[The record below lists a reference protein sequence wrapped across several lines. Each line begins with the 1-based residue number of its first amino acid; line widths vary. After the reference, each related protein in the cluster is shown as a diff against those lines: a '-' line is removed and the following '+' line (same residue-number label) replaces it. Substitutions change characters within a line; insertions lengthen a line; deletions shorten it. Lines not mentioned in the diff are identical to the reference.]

1 MKIAIPS
8 YNRYN
13 RMKTLETLHRHNIP
27 KDMINVFVVEEEYD
41 LYKKHLNPEHYN
53 KLIIGK
59 KGLINQRKYI
69 EDYYALNTEIVSCD
83 DDIDDFDIPE
93 NKTLANFF
101 NQAFE
106 TCMNK
111 NAYIWG
117 VYPVYN
123 KFYREKQK
131 PLSED
136 LVFICGCF
144 YGFINR
150 KIEELDCSICIKNNT
165 SQKEDVEKTLKYYLK
180 DGIVLRFNNVGVK
193 TRYYSVGGLGNLKS
207 RLDENNMIAQEL
219 CKAYPEYMTLKTRK
233 NGLNEI
239 VFKSISIPKQLDK
252 FHFSLT
258 EKLEYLLN
266 NTKFNLQRKRRGHG
280 RGMKFGEH
288 YCGTLG
294 YMYHTWTKTY
304 GLSAFTRDNQ
314 ELYEEVKKIG
324 NIICPFPFN
333 SIHINKNVVC
343 PPHKD
348 GNNSSKSMLFSIGD
362 YEGCNLVV
370 SEIEYDTRYR
380 PIIFDGRDHIHYNTP
395 LISGTKYSLIFYN
408 STPRGKI
415 LDGYIGRE

>member
-69 EDYYALNTEIVSCD
+69 EDYYALNTHIISCD
-83 DDIDDFDIPE
+83 DDIDEIDVDNLLI
-93 NKTLANFF
+93 FF
-101 NQAFE
+101 IQAFNLIQE
-106 TCMNK
+106 K
-111 NAYIWG
+111 NAFMWG

-131 PLSED
+131 EITED
-136 LVFICGCF
+136 LVFICSTF

-150 KIEELDCSICIKNNT
+150 KLPALDPIVCIQNNT
-165 SQKEDVEKTLKYYLK
+165 SQKDDVERSLRYYLHDK
-180 DGIVLRFNNVGVK
+180 NLIRFNHVGVK

-207 RLDENNMIAQEL
+207 RLEENNKISEEL
-219 CKAYPEYMTLKTRK
+219 IKAYPNYTKLKTRK
-233 NGLNEI
+233 NGLHEI
-239 VFKSISIPKQLDK
+239 VFKNYSSPIQLNKIDK
-252 FHFSLT
+252 PIQ
-258 EKLEYLLN
+258 LEELLN
-266 NTKFNLQRKRRGHG
+266 STKFNLQRKRKGHG

-314 ELYEEVKKIG
+314 ELYELVKEFG
-324 NIICPFPFN
+324 NKICPFPFN

-348 GNNSSKSMLFSIGD
+348 GNNSSKSMIVALGD

-370 SEIEYDTRYR
+370 SDIEYDIKYQ
-380 PIIFDGRDHIHYNTP
+380 PLIFDGRDHIHYNTP

-408 STPRGKI
+408 STPRGI
-415 LDGYIGRE
+415 IVDN